1 MDSGGFNCS
10 IPQHMPPFGL
20 SVALRYYE
28 HGMRGV
34 DPDTGDAVL
43 RTTINNDSLEAVL
56 GKFKRAALARK
67 KRRAQ
72 RRCAML
78 KEELMAA
85 AWHPRRVWAWIEAG
99 RWDMID

>member
-1 MDSGGFNCS
+1 
-10 IPQHMPPFGL
+10 MPPFGFEV
-20 SVALRYYE
+20 SLRFYE

-34 DPDTGDAVL
+34 DPDTGEAVL
-43 RTTINNDSLEAVL
+43 RTTTNNDSLEGVL
-56 GKFKRAALARK
+56 SKFKGVALARK
-67 KRRAQ
+67 QRRAQ

-99 RWDMID
+99 RWDMLD